1 MKKDTR
7 ESITLGINV
16 QKKDGVVSIVQQ
28 LLSFKTPIIEK
39 VSEINSKAGKNPD
52 STLENSG
59 TEAYIWKIIPSDSHL
74 VIYSYFL
81 LIYSCFAHPIN
92 HLDYFSSCKKSI

>member
-7 ESITLGINV
+7 ESITWGVNV

-59 TEAYIWKIIPSDSHL
+59 TEAYIWKKYALRFSFGYLLLFFTHL
-74 VIYSYFL
+74 FL
-81 LIYSCFAHPIN
+81 LCTPY
-92 HLDYFSSCKKSI
+92 